1 MSFEE
6 HIREWV
12 ATDNIIKK
20 MNEQIREERTKRNTL
35 GETIL
40 SYATENSLENSIVQ
54 ITDGKLKF
62 QNSKSTAPLTYKYVI
77 ECLEHC
83 LDENIN
89 TCGYNSIAIHE
100 TPVGKFVLVFVI
112 VSYRIVLY

>member
-20 MNEQIREERTKRNTL
+20 MNEQIRGERAKRNTL

-83 LDENIN
+83 LDENSAKQIIN
-89 TCGYNSIAIHE
+89 YMKKNREVRYSSEVKRYYN
-100 TPVGKFVLVFVI
+100 
-112 VSYRIVLY
+112 